1 MLRNAGLPVGMS
13 DTEVSGGWHRHVVW
27 GEADGR
33 EYLTANGRMMAMVD
47 GEWRLR
53 RNKLSGGQPAP
64 FTLDPD
70 YLVTVL
76 KRMPS
81 AARGVVHVEVGKLRG
96 KAMTLL
102 TIKLED
108 EVALEFAAS
117 GAAPDVGGAFS
128 SMMIM
133 GGIAGMEPPRP
144 ELETYL
150 VFYVD
155 AASGELARIAIRTYS
170 TDAMMGNIQIA
181 GGFVGEEEEEE
192 EGEQGELTDDG
203 KPAEVK
209 WKRGLPRVKPAKD
222 QSVMTYR
229 VDFRDLGQAQAP
241 ELDEPSRRL
250 RQRHPHVGCAQQ
262 RHLGATRKQFGHGR
276 LEGLEVWRGA
286 VPPQARLVLVALEDE
301 EGGGIGGAHAGHR
314 RQPEQLPRLCEV
326 LLPALPLKMHQAKVE
341 LRPSVPLRRC
351 QPVEPPRLAE
361 VLRPA
366 TP

>member
-1 MLRNAGLPVGMS
+1 MIRVFLSALVCSTIALAQDAPLATDQASALPQAGSAEARDLVSRTLDKLASFGRGSFSSTESQDQAMLRNAGLPVGMS

-70 YLVTVL
+70 YLVTVI

-108 EVALEFAAS
+108 EVALEFADS

-192 EGEQGELTDDG
+192 EEEEGELTDDG

-250 RQRHPHVGCAQQ
+250 
-262 RHLGATRKQFGHGR
+262 
-276 LEGLEVWRGA
+276 
-286 VPPQARLVLVALEDE
+286 
-301 EGGGIGGAHAGHR
+301 
-314 RQPEQLPRLCEV
+314 
-326 LLPALPLKMHQAKVE
+326 
-341 LRPSVPLRRC
+341 LRVR
-351 QPVEPPRLAE
+351 
-361 VLRPA
+361 
-366 TP
+366 